1 MRTRAWLAPLL
12 IPAAL
17 GCGGGGGSD
26 ASGAD
31 LAVAGDGSDAGSAGD
46 ASDTGS
52 GSDVPR
58 AGDAAGGATG
68 SDAGT
73 EAAEAGAVWPT
84 NVNECVEPRSGVSPQ
99 QFCAR
104 EMTVCGFTG
113 VDGHYTSLA
122 DCLSRYGGFITVIQ
136 GCVAY
141 HLCLAGTPGNDIQH
155 CQHTGGAS
163 ATGTQNA
170 CGIPP

>member
-26 ASGAD
+26 AGGAD
-31 LAVAGDGSDAGSAGD
+31 LAAAGDGSDAGSARD
-46 ASDTGS
+46 ATDAPPANDATG
-52 GSDVPR
+52 
-58 AGDAAGGATG
+58 AAGGTAG
-68 SDAGT
+68 NDA
-73 EAAEAGAVWPT
+73 APDASAGGVVWPT
-84 NVNECVEPRSGVSPQ
+84 NVNECVEPFSSVSPQ